1 MLGYIEGE
9 VIFSDG
15 EESIIKLSNG
25 LGMQVFFCQILP
37 EGQRTQLFL
46 SQIIREDS
54 EALYAFQSLHEKKF
68 FELLLKVNGVGPRTA
83 YQLIRQL
90 GVESLHHAI
99 LFEDKKLLCSVSGIG
114 PKTAAQ
120 ILLDLAPKLAKA
132 PMASSSK
139 TPKLSKTQLPPPR
152 PSDFVHEA
160 LMACK
165 ELGFRDDQIL
175 PIVQKLM
182 NETEINKPEQLVQLV
197 LREL

>member
-15 EESIIKLSNG
+15 EETIIKLSNG
-25 LGMQVFFCQILP
+25 LGMQVFFYQILT
-37 EGQRTQLFL
+37 EGQRVQLFL

-54 EALYAFQSLHEKKF
+54 EALYAFPSLSEKKF

-90 GVESLHHAI
+90 GEETLHHAI
-99 LFEDKKLLCSVSGIG
+99 MFEDKKLLCSVSGIG
-114 PKTAAQ
+114 PKTASQ
-120 ILLDLAPKLAKA
+120 ILLDLAPKLSKT
-132 PMASSSK
+132 PISK
-139 TPKLSKTQLPPPR
+139 TPKFSKAQQVLPR
-152 PSDFVHEA
+152 SSDFVHEA

-182 NETEINKPEQLVQLV
+182 NENEIKKSEHLVQLV

>member
-15 EESIIKLSNG
+15 EETIIKLSNG
-25 LGMQVFFCQILP
+25 LGMQVFFYQILT
-37 EGQRTQLFL
+37 EGQRVQLFL

-54 EALYAFQSLHEKKF
+54 EALYAFPSLSEKKF

-90 GVESLHHAI
+90 GEETLHHAI
-99 LFEDKKLLCSVSGIG
+99 MFEDKKLLCSVSGIG
-114 PKTAAQ
+114 PKTASQ
-120 ILLDLAPKLAKA
+120 ILLDLAPKLSKT
-132 PMASSSK
+132 PISK
-139 TPKLSKTQLPPPR
+139 TPKFAKSQQVLPR
-152 PSDFVHEA
+152 SSDFVHEA

-182 NETEINKPEQLVQLV
+182 NENEIKKPEHLVQLV

>member
-15 EESIIKLSNG
+15 EETIIKLSNG
-25 LGMQVFFCQILP
+25 LGMQVFFYQILS
-37 EGQRTQLFL
+37 EGQRVQLFL

-54 EALYAFQSLHEKKF
+54 EALYAFPSLSEKKF

-90 GVESLHHAI
+90 GEETLHHAI
-99 LFEDKKLLCSVSGIG
+99 MFEDKKLLCSVSGIG
-114 PKTAAQ
+114 PKTASQ
-120 ILLDLAPKLAKA
+120 ILLDLAPKLSKK
-132 PMASSSK
+132 PISK
-139 TPKLSKTQLPPPR
+139 TPKFAKSQQVLPR
-152 PSDFVHEA
+152 SSDFVHEA

-182 NETEINKPEQLVQLV
+182 NENEIKKPEHLVQLV

>member
-9 VIFSDG
+9 VIYSDG
-15 EESIIKLSNG
+15 EETIIKLSNG
-25 LGMQVFFCQILP
+25 LGMQVFFNQILP

-46 SQIIREDS
+46 SEIIREDS
-54 EALYAFQSLHEKKF
+54 QSLYAFQALSEKKF

-83 YQLIRQL
+83 YQLLRQL
-90 GVESLHHAI
+90 GEESLQNAI
-99 LFEDKKLLCSVSGIG
+99 VFEDKKLLCSVSGIG
-114 PKTAAQ
+114 PKTASQ
-120 ILLDLAPKLAKA
+120 ILLDLAPKLSKAPLVKGRKLAKA
-132 PMASSSK
+132 PTA
-139 TPKLSKTQLPPPR
+139 LPQ

-165 ELGFRDDQIL
+165 ELGFRDDQVL

-182 NETEINKPEQLVQLV
+182 NENEIKKPEHLVQLV